1 VKVKGGVHVDDT
13 SERLTYKVGGMK
25 PSVIVF
31 LVSANA
37 ALTSVIAAAGAN
49 PLAAL
54 LGTWVQDQAG
64 PVLTYERVLRFR
76 PDGSYEFLFTARNT
90 GSTARRVLVRER
102 GRFTVQGDRLVFTP
116 QSGPRRAFPWRVER
130 DPAVGD
136 VRLVLVMPDGIL
148 DVYYRP

>member
-1 VKVKGGVHVDDT
+1 MTNERMACKVKG
-13 SERLTYKVGGMK
+13 VG
-25 PSVIVF
+25 S
-31 LVSANA
+31 
-37 ALTSVIAAAGAN
+37 SVIALLACVSTVLASGMGAAGAN

-54 LGTWVQDQAG
+54 VGTWVQDQAG
-64 PVLTYERVLRFR
+64 PILTHERVLRFR
-76 PDGSYEFLFTARNT
+76 PDGSYEFLFTVRNT

-130 DPAVGD
+130 DPSVGD

-148 DVYYRP
+148 DVYYRR